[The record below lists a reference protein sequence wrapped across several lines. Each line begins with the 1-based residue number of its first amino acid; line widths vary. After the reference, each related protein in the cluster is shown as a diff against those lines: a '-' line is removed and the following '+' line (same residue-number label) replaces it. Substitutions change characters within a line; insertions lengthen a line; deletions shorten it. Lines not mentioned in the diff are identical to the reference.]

1 MNFKINSIVIPSIL
15 AFALIAG
22 IIPAVFAQ
30 NNTGM
35 TSEGGNMTGM
45 TQEGNMTGM
54 TQSQSADEDGN
65 DDEKDGNDG
74 DEYGNDDS
82 DNGQDDK
89 DKGE

>member
-1 MNFKINSIVIPSIL
+1 MNSIVIPSIL

-45 TQEGNMTGM
+45 TQAESGNMTGM
-54 TQSQSADEDGN
+54 TQSQSAHEDGN
-65 DDEKDGNDG
+65 DDDKDGNDG
-74 DEYGNDDS
+74 DEDGNDDS